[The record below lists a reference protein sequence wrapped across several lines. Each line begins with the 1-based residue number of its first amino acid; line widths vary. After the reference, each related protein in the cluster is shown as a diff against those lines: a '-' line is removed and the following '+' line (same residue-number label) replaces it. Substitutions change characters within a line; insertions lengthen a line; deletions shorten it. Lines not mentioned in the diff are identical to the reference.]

1 MSTLIEAI
9 GPLAFWVLAL
19 GVAPG
24 LLLVT
29 LMVIVGR
36 VTDRVASKTEAST
49 GTS

>member
-1 MSTLIEAI
+1 MGTLIEAI

-29 LMVIVGR
+29 LMAIVGR
-36 VTDRVASKTEAST
+36 VTDRVVSKTEPST